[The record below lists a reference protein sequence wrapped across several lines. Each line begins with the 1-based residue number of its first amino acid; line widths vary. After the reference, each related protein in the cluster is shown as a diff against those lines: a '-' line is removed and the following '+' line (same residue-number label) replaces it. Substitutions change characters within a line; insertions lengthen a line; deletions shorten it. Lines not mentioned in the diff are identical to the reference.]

1 MEQMEICELMIVEE
15 VRVLVPLE
23 YGFVYSAAEGPADL
37 NSTPIQYEPVTA
49 RRSQTIRHTAK
60 S

>member
-1 MEQMEICELMIVEE
+1 MVEMEQMGICEPMIVKE

-37 NSTPIQYEPVTA
+37 NSTPI
-49 RRSQTIRHTAK
+49 
-60 S
+60 